1 MPGARRYTT
10 VSATGPVRPQKAHV
24 PTAAVIWFILQATRS
39 EVSLGLLVALQT
51 LPSLLLLPFTG
62 VVIDRED
69 RRHLMMWLDMARGLV
84 VLAVA
89 VLALMHRAQVWQLY
103 AMVVLISI
111 GFWMFWPTI
120 NALVQELS
128 PEEKL
133 LDANSLMLAA
143 IQGGWVLAGAVVGF
157 MYNKIGLGGIL
168 LLDCATY
175 AVSIACVFR
184 VRQGRVTVTH
194 LRPEGVGEVPPDSAV
209 GRYLHEL
216 VEGFRYVHGNRQVR
230 LLGMAWALFIAA
242 MMTQGV
248 ISAPLSDRIL
258 HRGAVG
264 YGWIN
269 AGWAFGA
276 FTSMSYAAVV
286 IRRNGAHRSV
296 TFTMCLIGTSL
307 LLLPQIPWIVLTVPI
322 YFVMGSGRG
331 VGGIAI
337 QSEMMEMVPKYF
349 MGRVQ
354 NTFFFVASALQIC
367 TALLAGEAAHRNGLK
382 FGFYIVSAMYFW
394 AAFMTWRAVCAAE
407 AITAPDSPAPE

>member
-1 MPGARRYTT
+1 MRLLFTANLISMIGSGMNA
-10 VSATGPVRPQKAHV
+10 
-24 PTAAVIWFILQATRS
+24 AAVIWFILQVTHS
-39 EVSLGLLVALQT
+39 EVSLGLLVVLQT
-51 LPSLLLLPFTG
+51 LPSLVLLPFTG
-62 VVIDRED
+62 VLIDRED
-69 RRHLMMWLDMARGLV
+69 RRHLMMWLDFARGLII
-84 VLAVA
+84 LLVA
-89 VLALMHRAQVWQLY
+89 ILALTHHLRVWQVY
-103 AMVVLISI
+103 GMTILISV

-128 PEEKL
+128 PESKL
-133 LDANSLMLAA
+133 IDSNSLMLAA
-143 IQGGWVLAGAVVGF
+143 VQGGWVLAGAVVGF
-157 MYNKIGLGGIL
+157 VYNKIGLGGIL

-175 AVSIACVFR
+175 AASIACVYH

-194 LRPEGVGEVPPDSAV
+194 LKPESAEAAPDTAV
-209 GRYLHEL
+209 ARYMHEL
-216 VEGFRYVHGNRQVR
+216 GEGFRYVRANRRVL

-248 ISAPLSDRIL
+248 TSAPLSDRIL

-276 FTSMSYAAVV
+276 FTSMFYASQF

-296 TFTMCLIGTSL
+296 TLTMCVIGVAL
-307 LLLPQIPWIVLTVPI
+307 VLLPEIPWIFLTVPV
-322 YFVMGSGRG
+322 YFCMGSGRG

-354 NTFFFVASALQIC
+354 NTFFFLASALQIFS
-367 TALLAGEAAHRNGLK
+367 AMIAGELAHRDGLK
-382 FGFYIVSAMYFW
+382 FGFYIVAAMYFS
-394 AAFMTWRAVCAAE
+394 AAFMAWRAVESAE
-407 AITAPDSPAPE
+407 FVPVPQVRGSE

>member
-1 MPGARRYTT
+1 MRETFQHRGMRLLFIANLI
-10 VSATGPVRPQKAHV
+10 SMIGSGMNA
-24 PTAAVIWFILQATRS
+24 AAVIWFILQATHS

-69 RRHLMMWLDMARGLV
+69 RRHLMMWLDVTRGLV
-84 VLAVA
+84 ILVVA
-89 VLALMHRAQVWQLY
+89 VLALTHRVQVWQVYGMTILV
-103 AMVVLISI
+103 AI

-128 PEEKL
+128 PEAKL
-133 LDANSLMLAA
+133 IDANTLMLAA
-143 IQGGWVLAGAVVGF
+143 VQGGWVLAGAVVGF
-157 MYNKIGLGGIL
+157 MYNRIGLGGIL

-175 AVSIACVFR
+175 VISIACVYR

-194 LRPEGVGEVPPDSAV
+194 LKPESAGDAAPDTAV
-209 GRYLHEL
+209 AKFLHEL
-216 VEGFRYVHGNRQVR
+216 VDGFRYVHSNRQVR
-230 LLGMAWALFIAA
+230 LLGLAWALFIAA

-248 ISAPLSDRIL
+248 ISAPLSERIL

-276 FTSMSYAAVV
+276 FTSMFYASRF
-286 IRRNGAHRSV
+286 IRRNGSHRSV
-296 TFTMCLIGTSL
+296 TITMCVIGAAL
-307 LLLPQIPWIVLTVPI
+307 LLLPQIPWIIVTVPI
-322 YFVMGSGRG
+322 YFFMGSGRG

-354 NTFFFVASALQIC
+354 NTFFFLASALQIV
-367 TALLAGEAAHRNGLK
+367 TALVAGEAAHRDGLQ
-382 FGFYIVSAMYFW
+382 FGFYIVSAMYFG
-394 AAFMTWRAVCAAE
+394 AAFMAWRAVQSAA
-407 AITAPDSPAPE
+407 AVTVQQGG